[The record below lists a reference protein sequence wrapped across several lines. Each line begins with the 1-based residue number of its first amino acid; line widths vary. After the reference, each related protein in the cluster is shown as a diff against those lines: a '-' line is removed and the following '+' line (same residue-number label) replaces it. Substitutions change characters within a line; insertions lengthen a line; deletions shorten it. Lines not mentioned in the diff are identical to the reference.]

1 MLGSRSIQELLRSVT
16 VLGALLFSTP
26 TLGNQGVWKG
36 WIGSAS
42 VVACFDHSARGSY
55 YYEKYNT
62 PIILQRSADGKWR
75 EKSREDSKSSGSW
88 TIDGSTGDTISG
100 TWNWPGRET
109 KPVKLHKIGNIDDL
123 SWHLLND
130 NPCAS
135 DEYFSLIEEKAGQ
148 RGYGVRGPNYF
159 ENDRARKFDG
169 LWRQRG
175 PVSVETIR
183 IDSGDAAVSRI
194 NESLDNDLPKENDM
208 QKFFEETFKFNGVL
222 TRKTGPAIYAK
233 PIYWTANY
241 FVVRYQ
247 VLRDYN
253 PHFDSQRRPTEVE
266 EYVHRTFDLR
276 SGNEISVWSWL
287 GQNNSKP
294 CGSVLTDN
302 CGYGKPP
309 AKLLPLIARHLK
321 RDPSDECGA
330 DVEKGGLNY
339 QATVSDTGVSFSIYR
354 RDKDRRCI
362 LRADVPF
369 SELAPMLTKSGVESV
384 RRIQEKQ

>member
-1 MLGSRSIQELLRSVT
+1 MLLCAT
-16 VLGALLFSTP
+16 PALSS
-26 TLGNQGVWKG
+26 QGVWKG

-42 VVACFDHSARGSY
+42 VVACFDHSTRGSY
-55 YYEKYNT
+55 YYEKYDT

-75 EKSREDSKSSGSW
+75 EKSREDGKSSGSW
-88 TIDGSTGDTISG
+88 TLDGSTGDTISG
-100 TWNWPGRET
+100 TWSWPGREI
-109 KPVKLHKIGNIDDL
+109 KPIKLHKIGNINDL

-130 NPCAS
+130 TPCAS

-148 RGYGVRGPNYF
+148 RSYAVQSPNYF
-159 ENDRARKFDG
+159 ENDRARKFDV

-175 PVSVETIR
+175 HVGVETIR
-183 IDSGDAAVSRI
+183 IDSGDAAVYRV
-194 NESLDNDLPKENDM
+194 NEALDYDLPRENDM
-208 QKFFEETFKFNGVL
+208 QRFFEETFKFNGVL
-222 TRKTGPAIYAK
+222 TRKTGPEVSAK

-241 FVVRYQ
+241 FVVSYH

-287 GQNNSKP
+287 RQGNSKP
-294 CGSVLTDN
+294 CGSVLVDN
-302 CGYGKPP
+302 CGYGKPS
-309 AKLLPLIARHLK
+309 ARLLPLIAKYLR

-339 QATVSDTGVSFSIYR
+339 QATASDTGISFSVYR

-369 SELAPMLTKSGVESV
+369 SELTPMMTKIGVESV
-384 RRIQEKQ
+384 RRIQGKQ